1 MLERRR
7 TVTPEQVYAQQAERD
22 IKRRKEADLR
32 RAQELAKKAMAGD
45 DRGSYSPNWQA
56 YAKCHEAPIEE
67 IDIFSSPSKPSN
79 AIARKAIDDYCNKC
93 PVRNECLEEALS
105 SSQFQGI
112 AGGLTDQEVRT
123 LRRRS
128 SKYKKY

>member
-45 DRGSYSPNWQA
+45 DRA
-56 YAKCHEAPIEE
+56 
-67 IDIFSSPSKPSN
+67 
-79 AIARKAIDDYCNKC
+79 AIVQTGK
-93 PVRNECLEEALS
+93 LMLS
-105 SSQFQGI
+105 VTKHRLKRLIYFH
-112 AGGLTDQEVRT
+112 
-123 LRRRS
+123 LRQNPAMR
-128 SKYKKY
+128 